1 MNHPDRGDLTAVCDL
16 LIILYEYLKK
26 STISLADCR
35 YLPPNTTRQKGCD
48 TAFRAPKG
56 LDQTSPQRWMTVPAN
71 DRWLRTGQQL
81 DEWEMS
87 KKSTTPSILMSAS
100 HWKDPE
106 DRAEIKPEIS
116 KKSTAP
122 SLLTSPRIPQDMLN
136 RTTTESRR
144 QEKVSSTNGIDKKRC
159 QVRQQEKVSSTVI

>member
-1 MNHPDRGDLTAVCDL
+1 
-16 LIILYEYLKK
+16 
-26 STISLADCR
+26 
-35 YLPPNTTRQKGCD
+35 
-48 TAFRAPKG
+48 
-56 LDQTSPQRWMTVPAN
+56 MTVPAN

-144 QEKVSSTNGIDKKRC
+144 QEKVSSTNGINER
-159 QVRQQEKVSSTVI
+159 QEKVSGTNGINISLSHCAASSFLSWLLGFRHKGVGFWSSFFDTRFVSVWPMWIDE

>member
-1 MNHPDRGDLTAVCDL
+1 
-16 LIILYEYLKK
+16 
-26 STISLADCR
+26 
-35 YLPPNTTRQKGCD
+35 
-48 TAFRAPKG
+48 
-56 LDQTSPQRWMTVPAN
+56 MTVPAN

-144 QEKVSSTNGIDKKRC
+144 QEKVSSTNGINER
-159 QVRQQEKVSSTVI
+159 QEKVSSTYAVPFSSGCSCGYEPAAKHARSSARSTKRIFVIYY